1 MCIFNL
7 VLHCIWHG
15 IVGALSFAYAPD
27 YLLTPGSWLVTL
39 DRWVFVGGISIFI
52 TGHIVFG
59 TWLQLVP
66 HKHRRKMKNKDIQY
80 RLSMVQKMKLR
91 KLSYVQIPNIISGG
105 DVRIT
110 LGQ

>member
-15 IVGALSFAYAPD
+15 IIGALTFAYAAD
-27 YLLTPGSWLVTL
+27 FRVEPGSWLVTL

-52 TGHIVFG
+52 IFHIVFG

-66 HKHRRKMKNKDIQY
+66 HKHRRKMQKKDIQY
-80 RLSMVQKMKLR
+80 RASMVEKVKIRKM
-91 KLSYVQIPNIISGG
+91 SYAPTPRTKSHNNTRIQIG
-105 DVRIT
+105 V
-110 LGQ
+110 